1 MSLEEAI
8 ARVTAARQA
17 GADASFVEA
26 PTSREQMGE
35 IGKRS
40 PHPNVANMIENG
52 RTPLLD
58 RGELESL
65 GFQLI
70 LYPLS
75 GLFAAAK
82 ALQEIY
88 EKLHRDET
96 TQGMFDRLS
105 SFERFNELIGVEE
118 KYRLAERFGV
128 K

>member
-1 MSLEEAI
+1 MA
-8 ARVTAARQA
+8 
-17 GADASFVEA
+17 
-26 PTSREQMGE
+26 E

-52 RTPLLD
+52 RTPLLS
-58 RGELESL
+58 RAELEKL
-65 GFQLI
+65 GFGLI

-82 ALQEIY
+82 ALAEIY

-105 SFERFNELIGVEE
+105 SFEQFNELIGVEE
-118 KYRLAERFGV
+118 KYRVGERFGV